1 MKISPPKEF
10 TGKGDYEE
18 FSKKLRAYMCLSDQR
33 FGLLLRW
40 VETCQ
45 DPITMEVVN
54 TRFQPD
60 GDQVTTEAWETHNPM
75 LYYTL
80 ASLVTGPPYTII
92 DRVPEGN
99 GLEAYRQL
107 HLRYSKSN
115 MQTAMMRLCTIVETK
130 FNSEKDFETT
140 FANWE
145 SEIARFE
152 FALQKDLYDEIK
164 VGLLIAGTT
173 GKLHDHLCFTLGDK
187 VDYKAVR
194 ETVISYFK
202 SKSLTTE
209 RGYGGAE
216 PMDIGYNYYYFLN
229 IA

>member
-1 MKISPPKEF
+1 
-10 TGKGDYEE
+10 
-18 FSKKLRAYMCLSDQR
+18 
-33 FGLLLRW
+33 
-40 VETCQ
+40 
-45 DPITMEVVN
+45 
-54 TRFQPD
+54 
-60 GDQVTTEAWETHNPM
+60 
-75 LYYTL
+75 
-80 ASLVTGPPYTII
+80 
-92 DRVPEGN
+92 
-99 GLEAYRQL
+99 
-107 HLRYSKSN
+107 
-115 MQTAMMRLCTIVETK
+115 MRLCTIVETK

-145 SEIARFE
+145 SEIAKFE

-202 SKSLTTE
+202 SKSLTTK

-216 PMDIGYNYYYFLN
+216 PMDIGALTTKGKPSWRPSTTSGKGKGSGKGRFCEYCKSTTHDTNY
-229 IA
+229 